1 MNVVQV
7 AVSLR
12 GLLCES
18 VVQVEVLLCAGR
30 DQHVADHPE
39 SAGQLP
45 GVWHGHAQAHQEPSR
60 LHAS

>member
-1 MNVVQV
+1 M

-12 GLLCES
+12 
-18 VVQVEVLLCAGR
+18 VLHCAGR

-45 GVWHGHAQAHQEPSR
+45 GVRHGHTQAHQEPPR
-60 LHAS
+60 LHASQPQEDV